1 MTTSGGAH
9 ADIAVP
15 PAELLAEVIAGLD
28 MTKDGLATA
37 APSAARGGLGSPR
50 ADMRSRS
57 GWGFDGA
64 DGRRG

>member
-37 APSAARGGLGSPR
+37 APAAARGGLGSSR

-64 DGRRG
+64 HRRRG